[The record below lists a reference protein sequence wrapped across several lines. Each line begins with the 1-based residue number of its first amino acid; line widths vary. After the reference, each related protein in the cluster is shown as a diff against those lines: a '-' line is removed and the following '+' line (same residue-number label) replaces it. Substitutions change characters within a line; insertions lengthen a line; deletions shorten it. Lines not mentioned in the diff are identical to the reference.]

1 MKIGYSFWIK
11 SDEDFA
17 ELKSAYDNGSR
28 LASPLEYSHN
38 IECDGETFY
47 CYRPTDRRV
56 DGVFYIVP
64 SFVCD
69 VFSLIDATVTFHHE
83 DADIT
88 FDGRSMIFN
97 HKRTVKFERDELF
110 CYSFDGDT
118 FRSKNPYTVLEM
130 LASGFFGRMAV
141 RGMREAGYFE

>member
-1 MKIGYSFWIK
+1 MIMGYNFWIK

-17 ELKSAYDNGSR
+17 ELKSIFDNGSR
-28 LASPLEYSHN
+28 LASPLEFSHE
-38 IECDGETFY
+38 IKCEGDKFY

-64 SFVCD
+64 SLVCD
-69 VFSLIDATVTFHHE
+69 VFSLLNATVTFHHE

-97 HKRTVKFERDELF
+97 HSRTIKFERDERF
-110 CYSFDGDT
+110 CYDFDVDT
-118 FRSKNPYTVLEM
+118 YRSQNAYAVLEV
-130 LASGFFGRMAV
+130 LADGFFGRMAV